1 MSSIGPITSTTQA
14 VHATAAVKKVV
25 AASSAAPTRD
35 ADGDGD
41 HSPPGENS
49 IGAPGR
55 GGVID
60 VYA

>member
-14 VHATAAVKKVV
+14 VHTATAIKKVL
-25 AASSAAPTRD
+25 AASNAAPTRD

-41 HSPPGENS
+41 HSPPGANG
-49 IGAPGR
+49 IWGAGK
-55 GGVID
+55 GGAID